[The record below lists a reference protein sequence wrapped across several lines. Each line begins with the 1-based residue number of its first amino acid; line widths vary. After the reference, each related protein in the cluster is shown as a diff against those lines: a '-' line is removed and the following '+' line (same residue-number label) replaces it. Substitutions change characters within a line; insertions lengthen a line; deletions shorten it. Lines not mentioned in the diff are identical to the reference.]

1 MEKLQ
6 AREKSVIALVL
17 RTTIAV
23 LLEYLHLGGQ
33 CHAFNLIIK
42 HDFPCTQLSVILS
55 INFKFPD
62 RRREFIKVPH
72 QRCGMPC
79 RTLA

>member
-17 RTTIAV
+17 RTTIPV
-23 LLEYLHLGGQ
+23 LLEYPTLVVNAMLSP
-33 CHAFNLIIK
+33 LIIK
-42 HDFPCTQLSVILS
+42 HDFPCTQLSIILS

-62 RRREFIKVPH
+62 QRREFIKAPH